1 LLRSRRPTS
10 AKYSPAKKQLAAP
23 AAFALALRGWAYRS
37 IRHGRCRRSRT
48 PSRTLPKHPAQLTL
62 VGRSVLYCWESV
74 GWCVGLITKAN
85 LDKRHKMD
93 REVVNFFVY
102 YEIDD
107 NTSKHALSLD
117 EYGGENPSAW
127 ALLEAIE
134 IE

>member
-1 LLRSRRPTS
+1 MVAALEASNFRQILGL
-10 AKYSPAKKQLAAP
+10 PAKEQLAAP
-23 AAFALALRGWAYRS
+23 AAFALALQGL
-37 IRHGRCRRSRT
+37 GV
-48 PSRTLPKHPAQLTL
+48 PLDHPAQLTL

-85 LDKRHKMD
+85 LDKRHKVD
-93 REVVNFFVY
+93 SEVVNFFVH

-117 EYGGENPSAW
+117 EYGGEDPSAW
-127 ALLEAIE
+127 VLLEAID